1 MTKRLFDFVLMTAM
15 TCGLSLVAASC
26 SDKDKELSEEEKEQ
40 QAEQQTDQDMADAAT
55 FWQVVG
61 QLTDDVMPD
70 DWRNATYEPAIG
82 DADGTNTAVRIV
94 NTADVETAA
103 ERFAGLTGTAVT
115 ASTTTYT
122 YQNDLVGTLTYRQ
135 TGGTSLA
142 IVDVSIRQMPGLKQI
157 VYKTPEQ
164 IGDGANGSF
173 DGTAYY
179 RFGDVVRKQNVD
191 GLWDYW
197 ICVRPAFGPAN
208 KGDSHWITLSKLP
221 SPYIKTVNKTVNRVR
236 LTHIM
241 PKSLGTKTE
250 HMQNL
255 AELLYAMTHS
265 ETWAANLSTNNGY
278 KTLKYFKDFD
288 YTKVFKYNNDVF
300 FKDVY
305 QTMPSS
311 VFKEIFG
318 LSKEQMAAELE
329 EDGLHLVYN
338 SATMSGNNITLN
350 VAKYSGTNLKT
361 ETLYKQTTN
370 HETEAFDIYA
380 MTKNHYITSVT
391 ADQGNFKMWVC
402 RYATGATL
410 AKGSRETPATFDKYK
425 RLPNCE
431 DVFVYNRDVDKLDME
446 DLRNTPPRESK
457 GMNLTDFSGF
467 PHYSHGDILQDQYGH
482 KWVVIYQAGN
492 PDTDPQHVG
501 EKAPFADL
509 ISFEGITY
517 SADHKR
523 ATNLP
528 TRMQAIRGAF
538 WLEQFCH
545 GLARFSSLSNDD
557 MKAETGW
564 PFWGSSWWNL
574 LQYCE
579 VEIRDYFQQLTAQ
592 NGDPREGSM
601 TASIAYDDGSG
612 KQRLLRWVRYNQKGD
627 NYFYWYLSDVY
638 PSKPDAETVFYTNE
652 QYSDV
657 PIYLED
663 IANEQMVKTYAED
676 SYARQS
682 LHQFDNLA
690 NNTPQNPRQPR
701 STADVHA
708 TDVRNYFY
716 NRTKWSLRTFNGD
729 MWNAPVLMFR
739 MTRVYDRGEQGWSD
753 TSVDGLHLTRIAQHD
768 WSTPRFPGEEV
779 QNRSLFRESYWI
791 NIWNGNCYPA
801 DAPSDCW
808 YLNGYRIAFPTWRMW

>member
-1 MTKRLFDFVLMTAM
+1 MKRVTIGVSSLLFPF
-15 TCGLSLVAASC
+15 LSPLSSLLFLSSC
-26 SDKDKELSEEEKEQ
+26 SDSNKELSEEEKEQ
-40 QAEQQTDQDMADAAT
+40 QAEQQADQDMADAAT

-94 NTADVETAA
+94 NTADIETAA

-164 IGDGANGSF
+164 IGDGGNGSF

-179 RFGDVVRKQNVD
+179 RFGDVVKKQNVD

-221 SPYIKTVNKTVNRVR
+221 SPYIKTVNKTVNRVK
-236 LTHIM
+236 LTHVM

-250 HMQNL
+250 HMQNM

-265 ETWAANLSTNNGY
+265 ETWATNLSTNNGY

-318 LSKEQMAAELE
+318 LSKQQMAAELE

-361 ETLYKQTTN
+361 ETLYKQTTT
-370 HETEAFDIYA
+370 HDTESFDIYA
-380 MTKNHYITSVT
+380 MTKNHYITAVT
-391 ADQGNFKMWVC
+391 ADQGTFKMWVC
-402 RYATGATL
+402 RYATGSTL
-410 AKGSRETPATFDKYK
+410 AKGSRETPATFDKYR

-446 DLRNTPPRESK
+446 DLRNTPPRESR
-457 GMNLTDFSGF
+457 GMNLTDFSGL
-467 PHYSHGDILQDQYGH
+467 PHYSHGDILRDQYGH
-482 KWVVIYQAGN
+482 KWVVVNQAGN
-492 PDTDPQHVG
+492 PDSPYGEVG
-501 EKAPFADL
+501 EKSPFSEL
-509 ISFEGITY
+509 VSFEGITY
-517 SADHKR
+517 SNDHKR

-528 TRMQAIRGAF
+528 TRNQAIRGAL
-538 WLEQFCH
+538 WLELFYNQLVSDTDRYKTQADYKEHNKWTFY
-545 GLARFSSLSNDD
+545 
-557 MKAETGW
+557 
-564 PFWGSSWWNL
+564 GSSWWNL
-574 LQYCE
+574 LEHCG
-579 VEIRDYFQQLTAQ
+579 VDIRNYFQMVLAQ
-592 NGDPREGSM
+592 NRDPRQN
-601 TASIAYDDGSG
+601 TIAASIAYNDSTG
-612 KQRLLRWVRYNQKGD
+612 KQRLLRWVRFNQNKQQ
-627 NYFYWYLSDVY
+627 NFYWYLSDVY
-638 PSKPDAETVFYTNE
+638 VNNPDAETMFYTPE
-652 QYSDV
+652 RYGKV

-663 IANEQMVKTYAED
+663 IANPQMVATYAED
-676 SYARQS
+676 TYARQPLS
-682 LHQFDNLA
+682 KLDNLT
-690 NNTPQNPRQPR
+690 NTADESPRQPR
-701 STADVHA
+701 SATDDRA

-716 NRTKWSLRTFNGD
+716 DYAAWENRSFPAD

-739 MTRVYDRGEQGWSD
+739 MTRVYDRGEEGWSD
-753 TSVDGLHLTRIAQHD
+753 TSVDGLRLTRIAQHEWYD
-768 WSTPRFPGEEV
+768 NNIDYIE
-779 QNRSLFRESYWI
+779 QFRLAMLVW
-791 NIWNGNCYPA
+791 WANCYVGE
-801 DAPSDCW
+801 APTDTW
-808 YLNGYRIAFPTWRMW
+808 FLNGKQIAFPTWRTAW